1 MTDTNLHL
9 VIDDVRRSL
18 EKEAGVDP
26 EGTLGTILCMTENS
40 MFRELWDQDFGI
52 TSFGASWSE
61 KPGPAWMHDCFLDN
75 VGSAVA
81 KAKAISSFVL
91 DKKYAAL
98 LSRGELK
105 IKEALLPVL
114 NLANDEDVTS
124 SPAWLGL
131 QAMLEKFGAGS
142 AVN

>member
-18 EKEAGVDP
+18 ESGVDP

-61 KPGPAWMHDCFLDN
+61 KPGPAWMHDCFLDS

-91 DKKYAAL
+91 DPKYAAL

-114 NLANDEDVTS
+114 NLSDDEDVTS
-124 SPAWLGL
+124 SPVWLGL
-131 QAMLEKFGAGS
+131 QAMLEKFGASSS
-142 AVN
+142 AN